1 MQYDVIIVGAGPGG
15 LACASVAASGGLSVL
30 VLERK
35 PFPGPKVCAG
45 GITWSGLINR
55 IPGCLEERR
64 FAQQYIHTPYQQVRI
79 SSANPIVATVNRE
92 NLGRYMTEKATSAG
106 AKVISSAAVKTIGDG
121 WVRFR
126 DKESSSDET
135 AECRFL
141 VGADGSASLV
151 RRSLKIPAVHLGIG
165 IHHQIPGR
173 REKME
178 WHLTPSLFGNG
189 YGWIFP
195 HRETTSVGAYASA
208 AVLSAGELQRGLRKW
223 AAGLGIS
230 LDTAPQRAE
239 LINFDYRGWNF
250 GRTFLIGDAAGLASG
265 LTGEG
270 IFPAI
275 VSGEA
280 VARYIL
286 DAACDL
292 SDLNRLIRMQQRHRR
307 LVQFTA
313 GRRFLIPLFSE
324 VAALALRSGLIDFSA
339 FEMSH

>member
-1 MQYDVIIVGAGPGG
+1 MQYDVIIAGAGPAG
-15 LACASVAASGGLSVL
+15 LACASVAANGGLRVL

-64 FAQQYIHTPYQQVRI
+64 FNRQYIRTPFQQVCI
-79 SSANPIVATVNRE
+79 ASANPIIATVNRE
-92 NLGRYMTEKATSAG
+92 NLGRYMAEKAVAAG
-106 AKVISSAAVKTIGDG
+106 ATIISAATVTALGEDR
-121 WVRFR
+121 VRFR
-126 DKESSSDET
+126 MKDSESDET
-135 AECRFL
+135 ARCRFL

-151 RRSLKIPAVHLGIG
+151 RRFLKIPAVHLGIG
-165 IHHQIPGR
+165 IHHQIPGV

-178 WHLTPSLFGNG
+178 WHLAPALFASG

-195 HRETTSVGAYASA
+195 HSQSTSVGAYACA
-208 AVLSAGELQRGLRKW
+208 AALRAGDLQRALRQW
-223 AAGLGIS
+223 AQGLGMN
-230 LDTAPQRAE
+230 LDTAPPRAE

-250 GRTFLIGDAAGLASG
+250 GRVFLVGDAAGLASG

-280 VARYIL
+280 VARYML
-286 DAACDL
+286 DPACDL
-292 SDLNRLIRMQQRHRR
+292 SDFNRLIHIQQRHRQIVLFASRRR
-307 LVQFTA
+307 LLV
-313 GRRFLIPLFSE
+313 PLLAE
-324 VAALALRSGLIDFSA
+324 TAALALRSGLMNFSA